1 MAKSRRVSSS
11 SPTKTHSSSSWLW
24 QKLFASLT
32 NTAWVYPTNAYSLVP
47 TNTGRNLQL
56 TWLNFLLHFLLP
68 TNTFPPQP
76 DGSPL
81 VISIHICSFFRKPT
95 RRHSRS
101 SSWICIML
109 YLYTILLAIRS
120 YFVDPEGALT
130 ATPGSVRHDRHKWRV
145 SYKSETVPGIRS
157 PTNAPFSMPA
167 DAAGDLDFFSTRSS
181 VWPIMS
187 VVTANRT
194 EPESSS
200 RRFNPQS
207 NRGLWAKCN
216 DYFCFYWA

>member
-11 SPTKTHSSSSWLW
+11 SPTRP
-24 QKLFASLT
+24 
-32 NTAWVYPTNAYSLVP
+32 TAPAVDCDRNCSRRSQIPPEHTQHTPILLSRLILV
-47 TNTGRNLQL
+47 GIYL

-76 DGSPL
+76 DCSPL

-95 RRHSRS
+95 CRHSRS

-194 EPESSS
+194 EPESNS

-216 DYFCFYWA
+216 DYFCFCWA